1 MRTFNP
7 NSISYT
13 PGEVPSDPKDIQR
26 YLRDEFAKISSS
38 ILALSLGHLD
48 ITNVVPTK
56 PRDGDIRYADGVNWQ
71 PNGAGG
77 IGIWYYKGSTTT
89 WVQLG

>member
-1 MRTFNP
+1 M
-7 NSISYT
+7 
-13 PGEVPSDPKDIQR
+13 QR
-26 YLRDEFAKISSS
+26 YISSELQKNQAA

-48 ITNVVPTK
+48 KTTVVPAK
-56 PRDGDIRYADGVNWQ
+56 PRDGDIRYADGVTWQ